1 MFFGRGLFVVCIIIF
16 KLMIIEASL
25 TKLSDI
31 KLSFETPLRNSI
43 RVPDNR
49 AQHIQA
55 LKKSQDLTHSRKTM
69 LKNGSSETF
78 ETDLPRK
85 TF

>member
-1 MFFGRGLFVVCIIIF
+1 MNIRPAIIF
-16 KLMIIEASL
+16 ELMSIEASF

-31 KLSFETPLRNSI
+31 SLSLETSLRNSI
-43 RVPDNR
+43 RIPDSR
-49 AQHIQA
+49 AQHIHA

-78 ETDLPRK
+78 ETELPRK
-85 TF
+85 TFYKVFD